1 MRGRKT
7 SPITGKHHILQ
18 DFLYLSCFNC
28 IELTCRSRPPSVVG
42 RCALFLQMIFQ
53 HLAYRFVFNYSPSIF
68 FPRLLSYFMCT
79 AVVHRRH
86 HLGKLPSLWISSPR
100 TNVHNLGISICVL
113 QSLHT
118 CLCRGRCSISIY
130 SINK

>member
-1 MRGRKT
+1 MCGRKT

-18 DFLYLSCFNC
+18 DVLYLSCFNC

-42 RCALFLQMIFQ
+42 RCALFFQMIFQ

-79 AVVHRRH
+79 AVSREDTTSGNCCPFGFLH
-86 HLGKLPSLWISSPR
+86 HAR
-100 TNVHNLGISICVL
+100 TFTILAFPFACFNLCTLVYAGEDVQL
-113 QSLHT
+113 VFTQ
-118 CLCRGRCSISIY
+118 
-130 SINK
+130 